1 MKKLKV
7 KCLSDIQSHEH
18 SGAGCLE
25 VAQIDSMELHVIK
38 SFTKNQELTIHFKL
52 II

>member
-7 KCLSDIQSHEH
+7 KCLSDIQSHEQ
-18 SGAGCLE
+18 SGVG
-25 VAQIDSMELHVIK
+25 VAQADSTESHVMK
-38 SFTKNQELTIHFKL
+38 SFTKTQEVTIHFKL